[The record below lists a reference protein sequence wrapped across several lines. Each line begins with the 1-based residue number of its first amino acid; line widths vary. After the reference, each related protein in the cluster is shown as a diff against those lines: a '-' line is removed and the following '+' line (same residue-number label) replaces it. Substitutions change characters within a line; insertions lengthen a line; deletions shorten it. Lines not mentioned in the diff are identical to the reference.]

1 VLYAARTYAAL
12 GVDCRVVTS
21 AAADDRDEVAAAFPA
36 SIELVLLPSS
46 ATTAFEN
53 AYAASGART
62 QRAPALAPPLPRR
75 ETFIAGASL
84 VQLGPLHP
92 ADLDD
97 AWYGCRGAAHALD
110 LQGLTRRVVAGH
122 VEAALDPRVRTI
134 LPRCA
139 WIKGSEDEWHLA
151 GSSVDG
157 CRDAERLVTR
167 GIDGG
172 ELITSEGTHRWRA
185 DPPIDPCD
193 PTGAGDV
200 HFAAYLAH
208 RAHGDA
214 PEAAAAAAARFTSAF
229 LASRQ

>member
-1 VLYAARTYAAL
+1 
-12 GVDCRVVTS
+12 VTS
-21 AAADDRDEVAAAFPA
+21 AAADDTDEVTAAFPR
-36 SIELVLLPSS
+36 STDLVLLPSP

-53 AYAASGART
+53 AYAANGART

-75 ETFIAGASL
+75 EAIVAGASL

-97 AWYGCRGAAHALD
+97 AWYGCRGTAHALD
-110 LQGLTRRVVAGH
+110 LQGLTRRVVAGR
-122 VEAALDPRVRTI
+122 VEAAVDPRVRTI
-134 LPRCA
+134 LARCA
-139 WIKGSEDEWHLA
+139 WIKGSADEWRLVD
-151 GSSVDG
+151 SCVDG
-157 CRDAERLVTR
+157 CADAERLVTR

-172 ELITSEGTHRWRA
+172 ELIAADGTHRWRA
-185 DPPIDPCD
+185 DPPVDPCD

-214 PEAAAAAAARFTSAF
+214 PETAAAAAARFTSAF